1 MAEPT
6 AELTGEV
13 ALVTGGG
20 RGVGR
25 VIALALARAGARVA
39 VASRTEAELEQVVA
53 EAGASEMIPV
63 VLDVTDERA
72 VPTAVAHVEAQ
83 LGPTTLLVNN
93 AGTLDAI
100 GPLWE
105 ASPDSWRRDVE
116 TTLHGAFNLCRAVVP
131 GMVERRRGRVV
142 NVSSGMAVRAAPF
155 QSAYAAANAALLSV
169 TEALAAETATHGL
182 AVFAITPG
190 QMPTRLVQKLRDEP
204 LGKRWLPDAVHG
216 QWVPVERLER
226 LVTLLAS
233 GRGDAL
239 SGRFIHALDDVE
251 ELVLRSEE
259 VERQD
264 LYAPRLRRI

>member
-6 AELTGEV
+6 RELSGEV

-39 VASRTEAELEQVVA
+39 VASRTETELEDVVA
-53 EAGASEMIPV
+53 EAGGSEVIPV

-72 VPTAVAHVEAQ
+72 VPTAVAHVEAR

-105 ASPDSWRRDVE
+105 AAPDSWRRDVE

-142 NVSSGMAVRAAPF
+142 NVSSGVAVRAAPF
-155 QSAYAAANAALLSV
+155 QSAYAAANAALVSL
-169 TEALAAETATHGL
+169 TEALAAETETHGL

-190 QMPTRLVQKLRDEP
+190 QMPTRLVLKLRDEP
-204 LGKRWLPDAVHG
+204 AGKTWLPEAVHED
-216 QWVPVERLER
+216 WVPAERLER
-226 LVTLLAS
+226 LVTFLAS
-233 GRGDAL
+233 GQGDSL
-239 SGRFIHALDDVE
+239 SGRFLHALDDVE
-251 ELVLRSEE
+251 ELVRRRREIESDE
-259 VERQD
+259 
-264 LYAPRLRRI
+264 LYVSRLRRL